1 MYLLIY
7 SNGNVYITPEVN
19 FFPGQANTGS
29 SAPKTTEAGTLV
41 ATIKFN
47 SDMVSQKVTTLGGTV
62 SSSLTATGN
71 VTRGGQSK
79 ELT

>member
-7 SNGNVYITPEVN
+7 SNGNIYISNEVN
-19 FFPGQANTGS
+19 FFPGQTNTGS
-29 SAPKTTEAGTLV
+29 SSPKTTEAGALV
-41 ATIKFN
+41 ATVKFN
-47 SDMVSQKVTTLGGTV
+47 PNMASQKVTTLGGTV